1 MARTTGRDTTWAG
14 PGDLP
19 CWAGVRPRVPT
30 TGHDLPLYSDLVGSG
45 RIVVPALGA
54 VLLGVGAIFQPK
66 AKADD
71 HWATSQR
78 VVMVL
83 EAQSEQS
90 GDPPSTAY

>member
-1 MARTTGRDTTWAG
+1 MLGLRTPTGTNHG
-14 PGDLP
+14 PPG
-19 CWAGVRPRVPT
+19 RPRTARPVTAGTALPF
-30 TGHDLPLYSDLVGSG
+30 DLPLYSDLVGSG

-66 AKADD
+66 AKAAD
-71 HWATSQR
+71 HWSTSPR

-83 EAQSEQS
+83 EAQSEES